1 MVRELWERQKGRNEG
16 GAEQAGVG
24 GLLVTRATVTTG
36 PGPLPWTM
44 PGSVAL
50 QQPGCKSTSVKR
62 CWRSRRD
69 GGVKRFLLCFSL
81 ILKIFLLWGH
91 CRGEQRIL
99 GDWEVSRI
107 RVHDV
112 KF

>member
-1 MVRELWERQKGRNEG
+1 MVRKLWERQKGRNEG

-24 GLLVTRATVTTG
+24 GLLVTRAT
-36 PGPLPWTM
+36 TM

-81 ILKIFLLWGH
+81 VFKIFLLWGH